1 MDRKWQL
8 ISTRARLEDR
18 GWKPHATGPRL
29 HCSNERAHP
38 SVGGG
43 YRAGLQASPQPPQTL
58 GPAPINCW
66 ALGCGRAEWM
76 LPVDRLAPKRDRV
89 YGACSHL
96 LSPRVT

>member
-43 YRAGLQASPQPPQTL
+43 AQGWAAGLSPTPSNP
-58 GPAPINCW
+58 
-66 ALGCGRAEWM
+66 
-76 LPVDRLAPKRDRV
+76 
-89 YGACSHL
+89 GACPYKL
-96 LSPRVT
+96 LGLGVWGGQNGCFLWTGWLPKGTGCMEHAHTS